1 MLARRLFAAALAL
14 GLALT
19 FAAPTQAQVL
29 NDTWFVLKVSGKGY
43 LIDDGSGEAT
53 KTKFKTTAYM
63 HVLSE
68 PVALKAAGDPPSQ
81 SYDIFIWTQV
91 DGEWDVS
98 YSGSWELFGTDDL
111 LFVADV
117 DPAFY
122 TGPTSYFAG
131 YHTAEIKNKF
141 DKEGH
146 LKKSTYKS
154 LGAELI
160 EGTETG
166 AESAIGGYSI
176 KGKSIDPSKLPFDPA
191 LFK

>member
-29 NDTWFVLKVSGKGY
+29 DDTWYVLKVSGKGY
-43 LIDDGSGEAT
+43 LIDDVSGEAT
-53 KTKFKTTAYM
+53 KAKFKTTAYM
-63 HVLSE
+63 YLSFG
-68 PVALKAAGDPPSQ
+68 AGDSVGDGPPSQ
-81 SYDIFIWTQV
+81 TYEVAIWTQV

-98 YSGSWELFGTDDL
+98 YAGEWGLFGTDDL
-111 LFVADV
+111 LFVADQ
-117 DPAFY
+117 DPEFA

-191 LFK
+191 IFK